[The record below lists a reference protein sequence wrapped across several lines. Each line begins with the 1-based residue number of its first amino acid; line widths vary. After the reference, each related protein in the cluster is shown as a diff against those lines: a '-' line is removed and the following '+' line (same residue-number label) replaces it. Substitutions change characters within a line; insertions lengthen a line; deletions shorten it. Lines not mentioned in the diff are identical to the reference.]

1 MIIEELKDLL
11 VQETSLVF
19 GKDLFIGKLPQ
30 DKQNVVVMN
39 TSPSPSIEYNFNDK
53 YGYQVQNILFRIRGN
68 EKENNTRQLA
78 EEVMDA
84 LENIS
89 NVNLGSYRVIRGVFE
104 TPIHQIER
112 DDNNNFIYVGFY
124 SIMIEKG
131 E

>member
-1 MIIEELKDLL
+1 MIIEELKDIL
-11 VQETSLVF
+11 VQKTSLVF
-19 GKDLFIGKLPQ
+19 GTDLFIGKLPS
-30 DKQNVVVMN
+30 DKQKVVVMS

-53 YGYQVQNILFRIRGN
+53 YGYQVQNILIRIRGN
-68 EKENNTRQLA
+68 EREDNTRQLA
-78 EEVMDA
+78 QEVMDA

-89 NVNLGSYRVIRGVFE
+89 NVSLGEYRLIRGVFE